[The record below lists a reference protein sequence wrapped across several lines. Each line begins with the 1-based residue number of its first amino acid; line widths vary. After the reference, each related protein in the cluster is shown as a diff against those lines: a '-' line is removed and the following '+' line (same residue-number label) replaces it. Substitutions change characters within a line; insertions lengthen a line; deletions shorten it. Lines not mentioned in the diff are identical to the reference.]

1 MPDDAT
7 HPHDHPHDRRH
18 DNDDLSDQVETA
30 AEALERAEKL
40 EAELAEVNSK
50 YLRLAADYQNSH
62 RRALSNEVQAK
73 IQGIAAVTQSILTV
87 LDHFD
92 LALSIDP
99 AKATAAHVLEGVR
112 VIRDELMK
120 TLVGHGVG
128 VIQPKQG
135 DEFEPGRHEA
145 VMHQPVAGVGPNL
158 IASCFQPGYTLS
170 VAGVERVVR
179 PAKVAVTPG

>member
-1 MPDDAT
+1 MPDEAA
-7 HPHDHPHDRRH
+7 HPHDPSQ
-18 DNDDLSDQVETA
+18 DDLSDQVETA
-30 AEALERAEKL
+30 AEALDRAAKL
-40 EAELAEVNSK
+40 QAELDEVNSK
-50 YLRLAADYQNSH
+50 YLRLAADFQNSH

-73 IQGIAAVTQSILTV
+73 LQGIAAVTQSILTV

-99 AKATAAHVLEGVR
+99 AKATAASVIDGVK

-128 VIQPKQG
+128 VIHPRQG
-135 DEFEPGRHEA
+135 DDFEPGRHEA
-145 VMHQPVAGVGPNL
+145 VMQQPVPGVGPNL

-170 VAGVERVVR
+170 VAGIERIVR
-179 PAKVAVTPG
+179 PAKVAVTP